1 MQAQL
6 ETLGQ
11 LERRLDF
18 AIPAADIQSAI
29 DSRLKRV
36 ARTARI
42 QGFRPGKAPM
52 KIVAQNYGAQVHE
65 EVMGEQV
72 QTAFANAVQAQQ
84 LRVAGYPRFEGKPS
98 ADGSFTFTATFEV
111 YPEVVVGD
119 LSSKEV
125 ERPTLAVSDA
135 EVDKTIEILRK
146 QRTKF
151 ERVERAAEKGDR
163 VIVDFKGTIDGVAF
177 SGGSSDNFAFQ
188 VGEGQMLPEFDSAV
202 LGMKEGD
209 SKTFDLAF
217 PADYHGADVAGKT
230 AQFAVTVKNVAAA
243 ILPAID
249 ADFAIALGV
258 ADGNIESLRGEIKK
272 NVEREVK
279 RRLTAR
285 AKEAVM
291 QALVDITPIDLP
303 KALVGAEIGRLIEQ
317 ARQEMQQRG
326 FDPKDM
332 PFPPEL
338 FEEQAKR
345 RVALGLILAEVV
357 RANDLQAKPE
367 QIKTIVEEFAESY
380 EHPEEVVKWYYASQD
395 RLEGPEAMA
404 LEDNVVEFV
413 FAKAKTVEKV
423 LAFDELM
430 GQQA

>member
-18 AIPAADIQSAI
+18 AIPSADIETAV
-29 DSRLKRV
+29 DARLKRV

-52 KIVAQNYGAQVHE
+52 KIVAANYGLQVRE
-65 EVMGEQV
+65 EVLGEQV
-72 QTAFANAVQAQQ
+72 QTAFASAVQDQK
-84 LRVAGYPRFEGKPS
+84 LRVAGFPRFEGKPAEGDAFKFS
-98 ADGSFTFTATFEV
+98 ATFEI

-119 LSSKEV
+119 LTAVEV
-125 ERPTLAVSDA
+125 ERPVLSVTDA

-146 QRTKF
+146 QRTRF
-151 ERVERAAEKGDR
+151 DRVERAAEKGDR

-177 SGGSSDNFAFQ
+177 AGGSSENYAFLA
-188 VGEGQMLPEFDSAV
+188 GEGQMLPEFDSAV
-202 LGMKEGD
+202 VGMKEGD
-209 SKTFDLAF
+209 TKTFDLAF
-217 PADYHGADVAGKT
+217 PADYQGKDVAGKT
-230 AQFAVTVKNVAAA
+230 AQFEVTVKNVAGPTMPELDAA
-243 ILPAID
+243 FAKTLGVEDGSID
-249 ADFAIALGV
+249 A
-258 ADGNIESLRGEIKK
+258 LRAEIRK

-285 AKEAVM
+285 GKEAVM
-291 QALVDITPIDLP
+291 QALLDVSPLELP
-303 KALVGAEIGRLIEQ
+303 RALVGQEIGRLIEN

-326 FDPKDM
+326 FDPKEM

-345 RVALGLILAEVV
+345 RVSLGLILAEVV
-357 RANDLQAKPE
+357 RANNLQAKPE
-367 QIKTIVEEFAESY
+367 QIQTIVAEFAESY
-380 EHPEEVVKWYYASQD
+380 EHPEEVVKWYYASSD
-395 RLEGPEAMA
+395 RLEGPEALA

-413 FAKAKTVEKV
+413 YSKAKTVEKQ

>member
-18 AIPAADIQSAI
+18 AIPSADIESAV
-29 DSRLKRV
+29 DARLKRV

-52 KIVAQNYGAQVHE
+52 KIVAANYGLQVRE
-65 EVMGEQV
+65 EVLGEQV
-72 QTAFANAVQAQQ
+72 QLAFANAVQAQS
-84 LRVAGYPRFEGKPS
+84 LRVAGYPRFEGKPAQGDAFGFS
-98 ADGSFTFTATFEV
+98 ATFEV
-111 YPEVVVGD
+111 YPEIVIGD
-119 LSSKEV
+119 LKSKDI
-125 ERPTLAVSDA
+125 ERPVLAVSDV

-146 QRTKF
+146 QRTRF
-151 ERVERAAEKGDR
+151 DRVERAAEKGDR
-163 VIVDFKGTIDGVAF
+163 VIVDFKGTLDGVAF
-177 SGGSSDNFAFQ
+177 DGGSSDNYAFL
-188 VGEGQMLPEFDSAV
+188 VGEGQMLPEFDNAV
-202 LGMKEGD
+202 LGMKEGE
-209 SKTFDLAF
+209 SKTFDLSF
-217 PADYHGADVAGKT
+217 PEDYQGKDVAGKT
-230 AQFAVTVKNVAAA
+230 AQFTVAVKNVAGAQV
-243 ILPAID
+243 PALDGEFAKLLGID
-249 ADFAIALGV
+249 
-258 ADGNIESLRGEIKK
+258 DGDIDKLRAEIRK

-291 QALVDITPIDLP
+291 QALIEVTPVDVPR
-303 KALVGAEIGRLIEQ
+303 ALLGQEIGRLIEN

-345 RVALGLILAEVV
+345 RVSLGLILAEVV
-357 RANDLQAKPE
+357 RVNELQAKPE

-380 EHPEEVVKWYYASQD
+380 EHPEEVVQWYYASAD
-395 RLEGPEAMA
+395 RLEGPEALA

-413 FAKAKTVEKV
+413 FANAKTVEKQ

>member
-18 AIPAADIQSAI
+18 AIPATDIQNAV

-42 QGFRPGKAPM
+42 QGFRPGKAPL
-52 KIVAQNYGAQVHE
+52 KIVAQSYGAQVHE

-72 QTAFANAVQAQQ
+72 QAAFASAVQAQQ

-98 ADGSFTFTATFEV
+98 TDGTFTFSATFEV
-111 YPEVVVGD
+111 YPEFTVGD
-119 LSSKEV
+119 LAGKEI
-125 ERPTLAVSDA
+125 ERPVLAVTDA
-135 EVDKTIEILRK
+135 EVDKTIDILRK

-177 SGGSSDNFAFQ
+177 AGGSSDNFAFQ

-202 LGMKEGD
+202 MGLKEGE

-217 PADYHGADVAGKT
+217 PADYHGKDVAGKT
-230 AQFAVTVKNVAAA
+230 AQFEVAVKNVAAA
-243 ILPAID
+243 VLPAID
-249 ADFAIALGV
+249 ADFARALGIE
-258 ADGNIESLRGEIKK
+258 DGDVEKLRAEIRK

-285 AKEAVM
+285 AKEVVM
-291 QALVDITPIDLP
+291 QALLDITPIELP
-303 KALVGAEIGRLIEQ
+303 KSLVGLEIGRLIEN
-317 ARQEMQQRG
+317 AKQEMQQRG

-332 PFPPEL
+332 PFPPEI

-345 RVALGLILAEVV
+345 RVSLGLILAEVV
-357 RANDLQAKPE
+357 RANGLQAKPE
-367 QIKTIVEEFAESY
+367 QIKAIVEEFAESY
-380 EHPEEVVKWYYASQD
+380 EHPEEVVKWYYASSD

-413 FAKAKTVEKV
+413 FAKAKTVDKA

>member
-18 AIPAADIQSAI
+18 AIPSADIETAV
-29 DSRLKRV
+29 DARLKKV
-36 ARTARI
+36 ARNARI

-52 KIVAQNYGAQVHE
+52 KLVAANYGMQVRE
-65 EVMGEQV
+65 EVLGEQV
-72 QTAFANAVQAQQ
+72 QSAFAKAVQAQA
-84 LRVAGYPRFEGKPS
+84 LRVAGFPRFEGKPAEGDAFNFS
-98 ADGSFTFTATFEV
+98 ATFEV

-119 LSSKEV
+119 LSGKEI
-125 ERPTLAVSDA
+125 ERPVLAVTDA

-146 QRTKF
+146 QRTRF
-151 ERVERAAEKGDR
+151 DRVERAAEKGDR

-177 SGGSSDNFAFQ
+177 AGGSSENYAFQ
-188 VGEGQMLPEFDSAV
+188 AGEGQMLPEFDSAV

-209 SKTFDLAF
+209 SKTFDLSF
-217 PADYHGADVAGKT
+217 PAEYQGKEVAGKT
-230 AQFAVTVKNVAAA
+230 AQFEVSVKNVAGAQVPE
-243 ILPAID
+243 LD
-249 ADFAIALGV
+249 SEFAKLLGI
-258 ADGNIESLRGEIKK
+258 ADGDVAKLRAEIRK

-291 QALVDITPIDLP
+291 QALLEVSPIEVP
-303 KALVGAEIGRLIEQ
+303 RALIGQEIGRLVEN
-317 ARQEMQQRG
+317 AKQEMQQRG

-332 PFPPEL
+332 PFPQEL

-345 RVALGLILAEVV
+345 RVSLGLILAEVV
-357 RANDLQAKPE
+357 RANGLQAKPE
-367 QIKTIVEEFAESY
+367 QITAIVEEFAESY
-380 EHPEEVVKWYYASQD
+380 EHPEDVVKWYYASRD
-395 RLEGPEAMA
+395 RLEGPEALA

-413 FAKAKTVEKV
+413 FAKAKTVEKQ

>member
-18 AIPAADIQSAI
+18 AIPSADIESAV
-29 DSRLKRV
+29 DARLKRV

-52 KIVAQNYGAQVHE
+52 KIVAANYGLQARE
-65 EVMGEQV
+65 EVLNEQV
-72 QTAFANAVQAQQ
+72 QTAFAKAVQEQK
-84 LRVAGYPRFEGKPS
+84 LRVAGFPQFEGKPS
-98 ADGSFTFTATFEV
+98 EGDAFTFSATFEV
-111 YPEVVVGD
+111 YPEITVGD

-125 ERPTLAVSDA
+125 ERPVLVVSDA
-135 EVDKTIEILRK
+135 EVDKTIDILRK
-146 QRTKF
+146 QRTRF
-151 ERVERAAEKGDR
+151 DRVERAAEKGDR

-177 SGGSSDNFAFQ
+177 SGGSSENYAFLA
-188 VGEGQMLPEFDSAV
+188 GEGQMLPEFDNAV
-202 LGMKEGD
+202 LGMKEGE

-217 PADYHGADVAGKT
+217 PADYQGQEVAGKT
-230 AQFAVTVKNVAAA
+230 AQFEVTVKNVAAPQ
-243 ILPAID
+243 LPELN
-249 ADFAIALGV
+249 ADFAKLLG
-258 ADGNIESLRGEIKK
+258 IESGDLDALRAEIRK

-291 QALVDITPIDLP
+291 QALLDVTPVETP
-303 KALVGAEIGRLIEQ
+303 KALLNQEIGRLIEN

-326 FDPKDM
+326 FDPKNM
-332 PFPPEL
+332 PFPPEV

-345 RVALGLILAEVV
+345 RVSLGLVLAEVV
-357 RANDLQAKPE
+357 RANKLEAKPE
-367 QIKTIVEEFAESY
+367 QIRTIVDEFAESY
-380 EHPEEVVKWYYASQD
+380 EHPEEVVKWYYSSPE
-395 RLEGPEAMA
+395 RLEGPEALA

-413 FAKAKTVEKV
+413 YTQAKTVDKQ